1 MYLPPDKDSLHHHL
15 MRVNYIA
22 YCQKHFELRT
32 HPCPLGNGWTL
43 INGKCRPVR
52 YSRPALRPHENVDT
66 ESQTEETL
74 FENAESE
81 YEQTEYE
88 ESSESDLSD
97 ED

>member
-1 MYLPPDKDSLHHHL
+1 MQ
-15 MRVNYIA
+15 VNYIA

-52 YSRPALRPHENVDT
+52 YSHPALRPHENIDT
-66 ESQTEETL
+66 ESQIEETL
-74 FENAESE
+74 SENAESE